1 MEKNKTSKKALR
13 SLIED
18 STQEALSRLELPEA
32 TKKVKKLIGRSA
44 KKLAEA
50 YAEILKREEKKKKKV
65 EKFIDE
71 AVKGGRKST
80 KKNKKTKAEH
90 VTV

>member
-1 MEKNKTSKKALR
+1 MEKSKQSKKALR
-13 SLIED
+13 GLIED
-18 STQEALSRLELPEA
+18 STREALSRLELPEA
-32 TKKVKKLIGRSA
+32 TKKMNKLISRNA

-50 YAEILKREEKKKKKV
+50 YAGILKRQDKKKKKI

-71 AVKGGRKST
+71 AVKGGRKNT
-80 KKNKKTKAEH
+80 KKNKNTKAGH

>member
-1 MEKNKTSKKALR
+1 MEKNKKTSKKALR

-18 STQEALSRLELPEA
+18 STREALSHLELPEA
-32 TKKVKKLIGRSA
+32 TKKVKKLIAKNA

-50 YAEILKREEKKKKKV
+50 YTNILKREEKKKKKV

-71 AVKGGRKST
+71 AVKGGRKNA
-80 KKNKKTKAEH
+80 KNKNTKA

>member
-1 MEKNKTSKKALR
+1 MEKNKKSKKALK

-18 STQEALSRLELPEA
+18 STREALSRLELPEA
-32 TKKVKKLIGRSA
+32 TKKVKKLIDRNA

-50 YAEILKREEKKKKKV
+50 YADILKREDKRKKKV

-71 AVKGGRKST
+71 AVKGGRKNT
-80 KKNKKTKAEH
+80 KTNKNTKAGH

>member
-18 STQEALSRLELPEA
+18 SMQEALSRLELPEA
-32 TKKVKKLIGRSA
+32 TKKVKKLIGGSA
-44 KKLAEA
+44 RKLAEA
-50 YAEILKREEKKKKKV
+50 YAGILKREEKKKKKV

-71 AVKGGRKST
+71 AVKGGRKNT
-80 KKNKKTKAEH
+80 KKNKNTKAEH

>member
-1 MEKNKTSKKALR
+1 MEKNKKTSKKALR

-18 STQEALSRLELPEA
+18 STREALGHLELPEA
-32 TKKVKKLIGRSA
+32 TKKVKKLIAKNA

-50 YAEILKREEKKKKKV
+50 YADILKREEKKKKKV

-80 KKNKKTKAEH
+80 KNKNTKAGH